1 MGTPTVDALLEAVSV
16 EIEAFAICQIG
27 EGVRLIVP
35 PVQMIVVHY
44 VLEGTA
50 HLTIDE
56 RESVEAGPGSMLIV
70 PPERLQHLA
79 TSSDSLMNKQA
90 FEVCSPVREG
100 ILVIDATSAKC
111 EPTVRIACG
120 AVLPN
125 PLGSFGPLKS
135 LARPVVEDLSDYPV
149 VAASFAALLEEI
161 KAPKDGS
168 RALMSALM
176 KGCLVVLLREHLE
189 TSRTAGTAPA
199 VFQDTRLSRAIN
211 AVLNFPATPHSLTSL
226 AKEAGMS
233 RSAFAREFR
242 AALNQTPMEFVARV
256 RLDLAHRLLETTAL
270 GVEGIA
276 AAVGFSSR
284 SHFSHLFREHY
295 GTDPSAF
302 RRGENTAGTA
312 AVAAADVGG

>member
-1 MGTPTVDALLEAVSV
+1 MGTPAVDALLEAVSV
-16 EIEAFAICQIG
+16 EIEAFAICQIA

-35 PVQMIVVHY
+35 PIQMIVVHY

-50 HLTIDE
+50 HVTIDE
-56 RESVEAGPGSMLIV
+56 SVSVEAGPGSLLIV
-70 PPERLQHLA
+70 PPESLQHLA
-79 TSSDSLMNKQA
+79 TSSDVLMDKHA

-100 ILVIDATSAKC
+100 ILVVDATQGIA
-111 EPTVRIACG
+111 EPTLRIACG

-125 PLGSFGPLKS
+125 PLGSFGPLKN
-135 LARPVVEDLSDYPV
+135 LTRPVVEDLTDYPV
-149 VAASFAALLEEI
+149 VSASFAALLEEV
-161 KAPKDGS
+161 KAPKEGS

-176 KGCLVVLLREHLE
+176 KGCLVVLLRRHLE

-199 VFQDTRLSRAIN
+199 VFQDSRLSRAIS
-211 AVLNFPATPHSLTSL
+211 AVLNFPAHPHSLTSL

-233 RSAFAREFR
+233 RSAFAQEFR
-242 AALNQTPMEFVARV
+242 AAMNHTPMEFVARV
-256 RLDLAHRLLETTAL
+256 RLDLAHRMLETTAL

-295 GTDPSAF
+295 GTDPSSF
-302 RRGENTAGTA
+302 RR
-312 AVAAADVGG
+312 VGGEKV

>member
-16 EIEAFAICQIG
+16 EIEAFAICEIS

-35 PVQMIVVHY
+35 PIEMIIVHY

-50 HLTIDE
+50 HVTIDE
-56 RESVEAGPGSMLIV
+56 NESVEAGPGSMLIV
-70 PPERLQHLA
+70 PPERSQHLA
-79 TSSDSLMNKQA
+79 TSSDALMNKHA
-90 FEVCSPVREG
+90 FEVCMPVREG
-100 ILVIDATSAKC
+100 ILVVDATDGKV

-135 LARPVVEDLSDYPV
+135 MTRPVVEDLSDFPV
-149 VAASFAALLEEI
+149 VSAAFTALLEEV
-161 KAPKDGS
+161 KAPKEGS

-176 KGCLVVLLREHLE
+176 KGCLVVLLRRHLE
-189 TSRTAGTAPA
+189 TSRSDGTAPA
-199 VFQDTRLSRAIN
+199 VFQDTRLSRAIS
-211 AVLNFPATPHSLTSL
+211 AVLNFPAAPHSLSSL

-233 RSAFAREFR
+233 RSAFAHEFK
-242 AALNQTPMEFVARV
+242 AALDQTPMEFVARV
-256 RLDLAHRLLETTAL
+256 RLDLAQRLLETTAL

-276 AAVGFSSR
+276 TAVGFSSR

-295 GTDPSAF
+295 GTDPSTF
-302 RRGENTAGTA
+302 RRSEKP
-312 AVAAADVGG
+312 